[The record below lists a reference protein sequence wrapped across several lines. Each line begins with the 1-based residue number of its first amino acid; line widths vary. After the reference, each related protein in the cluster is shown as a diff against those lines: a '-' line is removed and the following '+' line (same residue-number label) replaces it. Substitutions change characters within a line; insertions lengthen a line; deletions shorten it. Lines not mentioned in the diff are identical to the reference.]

1 MLGLYDAIAAK
12 LAADAPSLLQV
23 VTGQQSVEAVEML
36 ALGPDVTALVHPISD
51 RADPLKTA
59 AMIVSQRVTERFGVT
74 MCLVFPGGFP
84 QFETAREEIKTAL
97 RGWAPAGASLPVEY
111 AGGRTLQYELGQDGG
126 RWLHL
131 LEFSVPAQETY
142 EHQS

>member
-1 MLGLYDAIAAK
+1 MLGLYDAIVAK
-12 LAADAPSLLQV
+12 LRADAPSLLQIEA
-23 VTGQQSVEAVEML
+23 GQQSVEVVEML
-36 ALGPDVTALVHPISD
+36 ALGPEVTALVHPISD
-51 RADPLKTA
+51 RADPVRSA
-59 AMIVSQRVTERFGVT
+59 ALIVSQRVTERFGVT

-97 RGWAPAGASLPVEY
+97 RGWGPEGASMPVEY

-131 LEFSVPAQETY
+131 LEFTVPAQETY